1 MQFCSLTIPG
11 TFPGLYHSRQDSFH
25 FSANFI
31 NYRIFIFFFGGK
43 MATKLG
49 KTSGK
54 TLKEIKGIKK
64 SFSDAFDDDSSQNNK
79 KEV

>member
-1 MQFCSLTIPG
+1 MF
-11 TFPGLYHSRQDSFH
+11 
-25 FSANFI
+25 NFLKNI
-31 NYRIFIFFFGGK
+31 SSTELIIIGVVFIFFFGGK

-64 SFSDAFDDDSSQNNK
+64 SFNEAIGDDSSQKDK